1 VGGGPGDEVPH
12 WRVKSGSG
20 LKQLAHVQTR
30 CNVVYSHETR
40 YITGT
45 PMEFPI
51 DDLFDEERSD
61 QWVMASFHPNG
72 VPCPGCGRGIDAAR
86 RFRRTSRSNVTVY
99 RCRQCHRV
107 DTVYTGTIVQG
118 KQRRPAQVILLVR
131 GGNGEPSTVLA
142 TDVGNSRTTDHT
154 RRRAMQHTAQ
164 HRQPDTPLD
173 DQYTETDELF
183 QHAGETRNETRR
195 PDRPPRDG
203 GPTDGED
210 TAQTST
216 TARRLWARRSDEWAR
231 TAPRGAADQP
241 RHPGSARDARYRCAG
256 GGLS

>member
-1 VGGGPGDEVPH
+1 
-12 WRVKSGSG
+12 
-20 LKQLAHVQTR
+20 
-30 CNVVYSHETR
+30 
-40 YITGT
+40 
-45 PMEFPI
+45 MECPI
-51 DDLFDEERSD
+51 DDLFDEEWSD
-61 QWVMASFHPNG
+61 QWVMAYFHPTG
-72 VPCPGCGRGIDAAR
+72 LSCPGCRRGIDAAR
-86 RFRRTSRSNVTVY
+86 CFRRTHRSRATVS
-99 RCRQCHRV
+99 RFRQCHG
-107 DTVYTGTIVQG
+107 VYNVSTGIIVQG
-118 KQRRPAQVILLVR
+118 KQLRPAQVILLVR
-131 GGNGEPSTVLA
+131 GVCNGEPSTVPA
-142 TDVGNSRTTDHT
+142 TDVGISRTTVHT
-154 RRRAMQHTAQ
+154 LRRAVQHTAWQ
-164 HRQPDTPLD
+164 RQPDTPLD
-173 DQYTETDELF
+173 DQDTETDELF

>member
-1 VGGGPGDEVPH
+1 
-12 WRVKSGSG
+12 
-20 LKQLAHVQTR
+20 
-30 CNVVYSHETR
+30 
-40 YITGT
+40 
-45 PMEFPI
+45 MEFPI

-86 RFRRTSRSNVTVY
+86 RFRRTSRSNVTGY

-131 GGNGEPSTVLA
+131 GGNGEPSTVLE
-142 TDVGNSRTTDHT
+142 TDVGNSRTTDHP

-183 QHAGETRNETRR
+183 QHAGETRNEAPRSNRSPATAGQPAAGARHRRTR
-195 PDRPPRDG
+195 PSADG
-203 GPTDGED
+203 GHGG
-210 TAQTST
+210 Q
-216 TARRLWARRSDEWAR
+216 DERAG
-231 TAPRGAADQP
+231 TAPGGAAHQP
-241 RHPGSARDARYRCAG
+241 RYPGSARHSLYRCAG
-256 GGLS
+256 GGLYR